1 MARVRV
7 CSARRGV
14 HGPLRYRLGMA
25 GVAAEQQASTA
36 AGQAAA
42 VEESS
47 LALVEMT
54 VAALATSG
62 QLSVLQLRVLLV
74 VDRHGPLNLSALAS
88 ALELSVPSA
97 SRLIDRLVTA
107 GLVRRGVA
115 AHSRREVQLVVTPKG
130 RRALGE
136 LRVRRQR
143 AIAAVLERM
152 SPGERADLVSGLEA
166 FARVAEA

>member
-1 MARVRV
+1 MRRV
-7 CSARRGV
+7 
-14 HGPLRYRLGMA
+14 LRYRLGMA
-25 GVAAEQQASTA
+25 GAAAEQSTA
-36 AGQAAA
+36 AGEAAA

-54 VAALATSG
+54 VAALSASS

-88 ALELSVPSA
+88 SLELSVPSA

-136 LRVRRQR
+136 LRARRQR
-143 AIAAVLERM
+143 AIAAVLDGM
-152 SPGERADLVSGLEA
+152 SAQERADLVSGLEA
-166 FARVAEA
+166 FARAAEA